1 MLYANSNVIPN
12 VCEESLF
19 LFLDRDSS
27 LRIRFVQND
36 MLVVSNDGERCLAIR
51 SLSVEILHYTS
62 FHSEWHCT
70 AKAVPFDKEYFL
82 LAVVKITP
90 LSFRTYVR
98 NPIQDAHLAGDSSV
112 LRTSEWHALD
122 RRLFTSHALRSE
134 WHICRLECKWEILQN
149 DEAIICLVCRVF
161 SDLPQGRI

>member
-1 MLYANSNVIPN
+1 MWGIP
-12 VCEESLF
+12 LF

-36 MLVVSNDGERCLAIR
+36 MLVISNDGERCLAIR

-70 AKAVPFDKEYFL
+70 AKAALLDKEFFFML
-82 LAVVKITP
+82 VRIIP
-90 LSFRTYVR
+90 LSFWANVR

-134 WHICRLECKWEILQN
+134 WHICRLERKWEILKN
-149 DEAIICLVCRVF
+149 DEAIIYLVCRVF